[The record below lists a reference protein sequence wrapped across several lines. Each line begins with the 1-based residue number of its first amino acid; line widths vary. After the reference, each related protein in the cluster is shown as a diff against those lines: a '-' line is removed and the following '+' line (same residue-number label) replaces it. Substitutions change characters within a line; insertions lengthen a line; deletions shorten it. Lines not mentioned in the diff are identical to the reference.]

1 MRQWVVLWVAFAA
14 AGAMALTVSEQ
25 TLDLFGTSEPEDP
38 NAVVLADP
46 PYTVKVSRTGKVLNV
61 AIETA
66 SREQA
71 ELLFGA
77 HYEQSPRL
85 SIYKGDLLLASGQF
99 AFG

>member
-1 MRQWVVLWVAFAA
+1 MRQGMVLWFVFAA

-25 TLDLFGTSEPEDP
+25 TVDQFGASELEDP
-38 NAVVLADP
+38 NAVVLAEP
-46 PYTVKVSRTGKVLNV
+46 AYTVTVSRIGKVLKV

-77 HYEQSPRL
+77 RYEHSPRL
-85 SIYKGDLLLASGQF
+85 AIYKGDLLLASGQF